1 MIKNIQAIRDHCA
14 SWDVSEVVE
23 AAVSML
29 QKGRSFAD
37 VVQQV
42 DTVGALM

>member
-23 AAVSML
+23 ATAVSML
-29 QKGRSFAD
+29 RKKVVCGRRPTE
-37 VVQQV
+37 V
-42 DTVGALM
+42 DTI

>member
-1 MIKNIQAIRDHCA
+1 
-14 SWDVSEVVE
+14 VSEVVE
-23 AAVSML
+23 ATAVSML
-29 QKGRSFAD
+29 QKGSFAD

>member
-29 QKGRSFAD
+29 QKEGRLD